1 MQLLELAANLKRNH
15 AYYVDQQIEKDGD
28 PEQKLAAKKECF
40 GKKFDF
46 LPFHLMEEEEKEKE
60 EEPEDDKE
68 ADDSEQAMQEAAVAY
83 EGLGKM
89 DYRAA
94 LVKFYEEHNPEKLAD
109 VDKVMAKWEG
119 REHLM
124 LVALQEKYNRE
135 LVVAP
140 PEIEL

>member
-1 MQLLELAANLKRNH
+1 MLYLVVLVTLITCHDVSDLTR
-15 AYYVDQQIEKDGD
+15 
-28 PEQKLAAKKECF
+28 
-40 GKKFDF
+40 
-46 LPFHLMEEEEKEKE
+46 
-60 EEPEDDKE
+60 EDDKE
-68 ADDSEQAMQEAAVAY
+68 ADDSEQAMQEAAAAY

-89 DYRAA
+89 DYRVA

-119 REHLM
+119 REHHM